1 VGADSGSTDFAQEM
15 EELLDI
21 VGEEQITGYQ
31 LKDIFDENKVM
42 ATVKRK
48 LVDKVAQ
55 NTLISKGLVKD
66 SEAEKEEKEDST
78 KKKKQPP
85 QVSIEALL
93 KGLGL
98 SESLPKLKK
107 HEIADN
113 DTFFEL
119 TDDKMIELLEI
130 KTEGKKMRFKDKI
143 KEVRDKHEK
152 DLAKKEAA
160 KDDEPSTP
168 QTFELLQK
176 KSTIVF

>member
-1 VGADSGSTDFAQEM
+1 MGADSGSTDFAQEM

-78 KKKKQPP
+78 KKKK
-85 QVSIEALL
+85 
-93 KGLGL
+93 
-98 SESLPKLKK
+98 
-107 HEIADN
+107 
-113 DTFFEL
+113 
-119 TDDKMIELLEI
+119 
-130 KTEGKKMRFKDKI
+130 
-143 KEVRDKHEK
+143 
-152 DLAKKEAA
+152 
-160 KDDEPSTP
+160 
-168 QTFELLQK
+168 
-176 KSTIVF
+176 